1 MTAIDQYTVRVN
13 FTIHNATELCKI
25 YCYSTN
31 DPESRQLY
39 IANTTIQSNNTPN
52 TTNELLSTF
61 LPIPTRT
68 TDQMSST
75 HSIIDATSSTK
86 IQPTGTI
93 GTTGVSEVHTVITG
107 KGDKNKNTNTSL
119 IIALIIVLMVM
130 VLAGVIINLM
140 MLMLTLKKKENSKC

>member
-1 MTAIDQYTVRVN
+1 MN

-31 DPESRQLY
+31 DPESRQLC
-39 IANTTIQSNNTPN
+39 ITNTTVQSNNTPN
-52 TTNELLSTF
+52 TSTNELLSTF

-75 HSIIDATSSTK
+75 HSIIEATSTK

-93 GTTGVSEVHTVITG
+93 GTTGASEVHTVITG

-130 VLAGVIINLM
+130 VLAGVIINPM
-140 MLMLTLKKKENSKC
+140 TLMLTLKKKENS